1 MKKII
6 GIYKITNPNNQIYI
20 GQSINIIRR
29 KYQYSKK
36 QCKRQYKIY
45 NSINKYGWENHTFEI
60 IKECNINDLNK
71 FEELYIKQYNSFNT
85 PHGLNLTSGGDS
97 KKHSKETIEKLSKR
111 MKGNKIWLGKSHTIK
126 TKQKISKSNKGKTF
140 SNETRKKMSESAK
153 NKKISNETR
162 KKMSLIRKDRKKPQS
177 EIDKMLK
184 TKLLKY
190 GSSTN
195 YMKPNPYTYE
205 IFNENNELVYRFT
218 ENFKNK
224 TKELNLPHDG
234 LKSTIKNNNKMVRGK
249 YKNWYARI
257 IK

>member
-20 GQSINIIRR
+20 GQSNNITRR

-45 NSINKYGWENHTFEI
+45 NSINKYGWKNHTFEI
-60 IKECNINDLNK
+60 IKECDINDLNN
-71 FEELYIKQYNSFNT
+71 FEERFIKQYDSFNT

-111 MKGNKIWLGKSHTIK
+111 MKGNKIWLGKTHTTN
-126 TKQKISKSNKGKTF
+126 TKQKISQSNKGKTF
-140 SNETRKKMSESAK
+140 SDKTRKKMSESAK
-153 NKKISNETR
+153 KKKVSNETR
-162 KKMSLIRKDRKKPQS
+162 KKMSLNRKGKKKPQS

-184 TKLLKY
+184 TKLKKY
-190 GSSTN
+190 GSCTN
-195 YMKPNPYTYE
+195 NMKRNPYTYE
-205 IFNENNELVYRFT
+205 IYNEKNELVYKFT

-234 LKSTIKNNNKMVRGK
+234 LKSTIKNNSKMIRGK

-257 IK
+257 VK